1 MKSLTHFSIV
11 LLLFFSSC
19 KGEWQ
24 KEDKEKIKADC
35 MLAAEKY
42 GFTDP
47 KNHCDC
53 VLEKI
58 ITRYPDPNQF
68 ENMQMG
74 EFGEIVNECQG
85 KRSGTREIWPIETR
99 KAFVDSCS
107 SMARQQGK
115 AEPKKYCTCV
125 LEELINRYPT
135 NDSIEGITKA
145 ELLEI
150 GKRCY

>member
-1 MKSLTHFSIV
+1 
-11 LLLFFSSC
+11 
-19 KGEWQ
+19 
-24 KEDKEKIKADC
+24 
-35 MLAAEKY
+35 
-42 GFTDP
+42 
-47 KNHCDC
+47 
-53 VLEKI
+53 
-58 ITRYPDPNQF
+58 
-68 ENMQMG
+68 MG

-107 SMARQQGK
+107 SMAMQEGK

-150 GKRCY
+150 GKRCD